1 MKKETKKEFGKLIFD
16 FAKISF
22 GIAFLTPLVKENT
35 KFDYMSI
42 LVPIFF
48 AIIIGLYLIEEGAS
62 E

>member
-1 MKKETKKEFGKLIFD
+1 MKKETLKEFGKLIFD

-22 GIAFLTPLVKENT
+22 GIAFLTPLVKEDI
-35 KFDYMSI
+35 KFDYFSV

-48 AIIIGLYLIEEGAS
+48 AIIIGIYLIEEGAN